1 MIPGW
6 IAGEYE
12 RAELELDVR
21 LMARRAGVG
30 LVVGRVVVVEAE
42 RHALALADGSRIP
55 YDLASLDVGS
65 ATSGPPAGTQ
75 GFHVSAREP
84 DEIVDGLEALRH
96 GAVVVV
102 GGGAAGV
109 ELAACARAVVEGP
122 VTLVEAGDRLM
133 ANHDPSVSK
142 RVREELV
149 SRSIS
154 VRLDDEV
161 QVEAGSTQPSHRLTI
176 WATGAEGPTLLRGSG
191 LPVDDLGFVR
201 VDQHLAVVEVERL
214 FAVGDCASLE
224 HDAAPKAGFHAI
236 QQGKVLADNLAAAVG
251 SWPRP
256 APHPRR
262 YRPRSDFL
270 TLLNL
275 GDGHALGT
283 KWGVTLEGRWVRRLK
298 DVIDRR
304 WVERFQSG

>member
-12 RAELELDVR
+12 RSELELNAR
-21 LMARRAGVG
+21 LMARRAGAS
-30 LVVGRVVVVEAE
+30 LVVGRVVVVDAE
-42 RHALALADGSRIP
+42 HHALALADGSRIP

-65 ATSGPPAGTQ
+65 ATAGLPAGTR
-75 GFHVSAREP
+75 GLHVSAREP
-84 DEIVDGLEALRH
+84 DKVVDGLEALRH

-122 VTLVEAGDRLM
+122 VTLVEAGGRLM

-142 RVREELV
+142 RVREELEARSV
-149 SRSIS
+149 S
-154 VRLDDEV
+154 VHLEDEV
-161 QVEAGSTQPSHRLTI
+161 RVEAGSAQPARGLTI
-176 WATGAEGPTLLRGSG
+176 WATGAEAPPLLRGSG
-191 LPVDDLGFVR
+191 LPVDDRGFVR
-201 VDQHLAVVEVERL
+201 VDPHQAVLEVEHL

-224 HDAAPKAGFHAI
+224 QQAAPKAGFHAI
-236 QQGKVLADNLAAAVG
+236 QQGKVLADNLATAVG

-256 APHPRR
+256 STHPRR

-283 KWGVTLEGRWVRRLK
+283 KWGLTVEGRWVRRLK

-304 WVERFQSG
+304 WVERFQSR